1 MSWEG
6 PWMDG
11 DTGGKADSCPGF
23 GDRSVPVWAV
33 RSELSGE
40 QMPRGAAERGSAL
53 RQLLSI

>member
-1 MSWEG
+1 ME
-6 PWMDG
+6 G
-11 DTGGKADSCPGF
+11 DTGGKADLCPGF
-23 GDRSVPVWAV
+23 GDRSVPVRAV